1 MSPRIFT
8 LRCFKIFLLLLLVT
22 QSPGEINNIVLIVFL
37 SSQQSFEVHIMAIL
51 VIRKSRHREIKSLG
65 QALPSD
71 SRHHFKGS
79 WLAVTCVTST
89 LVSLAQVS
97 QITLQGFRQVRKGTI
112 TMCLEVENLKFMNRL
127 DDATSHGDTV
137 SSMREGFCLVY
148 PPNPGTWH
156 RSCYKQD
163 AFGMCSVDHRI
174 YHIAPMCISMTE
186 ASRAPLSSPSYP
198 RTWHSAWP

>member
-1 MSPRIFT
+1 MIPSIFS

-22 QSPGEINNIVLIVFL
+22 QSPGKINNTVLIVLL
-37 SSQQSFEVHIMAIL
+37 SSQLSFEVHNMAIL
-51 VIRKSRHREIKSLG
+51 VIRKLRHREVKSPG

-71 SRHHFKGS
+71 SLHHFKGS
-79 WLAVTCVTST
+79 WLSVTCVTST
-89 LVSLAQVS
+89 PVSLAQVS

-112 TMCLEVENLKFMNRL
+112 TMCLEVENLIFMNRFN
-127 DDATSHGDTV
+127 DATSHGDTV

-163 AFGMCSVDHRI
+163 AFGMCSVDHRT
-174 YHIAPMCISMTE
+174 YHIAPTCISMTE
-186 ASRAPLSSPSYP
+186 ASRAPLSLLSYR
-198 RTWHSAWP
+198 RTWRRAWP